1 MAQTFGGQMRL
12 TLGDGTRLAIRGSFS
27 IEDSDIKVES
37 EKNLD
42 KSTARIVSLKNHKM
56 DVDLELPVT
65 MTSADVLAYQGD
77 ATVIEDHTGIM
88 HLFSGGFFTGDPKT
102 DRMKGVTTGLAF
114 ESVGYRKVAK

>member
-27 IEDSDIKVES
+27 IEDSGIKVES

-42 KSTARIVSLKNHKM
+42 RSMARIVSLKNYKM
-56 DVDLELPVT
+56 DVDLELPST
-65 MTSADVLAYQGD
+65 IGSDAVLSYEGD
-77 ATVIEDHTGIM
+77 ATVVEDHTGVM
-88 HLFSGGFFTGDPKT
+88 HLFSNGFFTGDPKT